1 MNPISVTAVEESFH
15 EIRDDKS
22 YLWENSPQLQRFE
35 AFQYEPPG
43 QKEMGMPNLPQN
55 LCGKGSLH
63 S

>member
-35 AFQYEPPG
+35 ASQYYIEG
-43 QKEMGMPNLPQN
+43 Q
-55 LCGKGSLH
+55 
-63 S
+63 